1 MDHFAALIVATAFLV
16 LIPGPN
22 VALIVATSIARGT
35 RSGLLAVAGTSVGVA
50 LQLAF
55 TVFGLAALVA
65 VAADVLTWLK
75 WAGVAYLVYLGIRT
89 WNAPADDLASV
100 QASPEADRKLFWG
113 ALAIAVVNP
122 KTLVFNS
129 AFLPQFV
136 TAGSELSVHTQFV
149 LVSFVFLAVIAAGDS
164 LWAVLAGRARG
175 FLKRFGSARN
185 KVSGAFLV
193 GAGAALALTR
203 R

>member
-1 MDHFAALIVATAFLV
+1 MELLLALIVATAFLV

-55 TVFGLAALVA
+55 TVFGLAALVS

-89 WNAPADDLASV
+89 WNAPADDLSGVKASRD
-100 QASPEADRKLFWG
+100 ADRKLFWG
-113 ALAIAVVNP
+113 ALGVAVVNP

-136 TAGSELSVHTQFV
+136 SESAALGVPAQFA
-149 LVSFVFLAVIAAGDS
+149 LVSLVFLTVIALGDS
-164 LWAVLAGRARG
+164 LWAVLAGRARTVLRRYG
-175 FLKRFGSARN
+175 RARN

-193 GAGAALALTR
+193 GAGAALALAR